1 MYVTTFSLSYRKL
14 KMLCLIV
21 SEVQMPVIT
30 SVQSLAAPVTNGPTP
45 TTLTRSAALK
55 INNQQ
60 QLFSA
65 TPKPVVK
72 QQVIIKPPPMPAMK
86 NAVTMCKPI
95 MHTKGVSCRPHSC
108 SKETQTG
115 KFYL

>member
-1 MYVTTFSLSYRKL
+1 
-14 KMLCLIV
+14 
-21 SEVQMPVIT
+21 MPVIT
-30 SVQSLAAPVTNGPTP
+30 NVQSLAAPVTNGPTP

-60 QLFSA
+60 QSIPTVA
-65 TPKPVVK
+65 QIPGPKPVIK
-72 QQVIIKPPPMPAMK
+72 QQVIVKPPPMPPMK

-115 KFYL
+115 KFYLLFFVVNYLLF